1 MDQSAIST
9 CSCMRVKPSSPA
21 SMGPRTPGTLA
32 IVPPLSRLPYHGRSM
47 LRTTFAMVLTGPRRL
62 EPRDL
67 PLPDLGAD
75 EALLRVEAC
84 GICGSDYEQ
93 FEGVLR
99 TPVPVI
105 PGHEPLG
112 RIAKIGD
119 RAARR
124 WGVEV
129 GDRVAVENMISCR
142 FCTPCLSGRSHLCE
156 KRVIYSY

>member
-9 CSCMRVKPSSPA
+9 CSCMRVKPSSLA
-21 SMGPRTPGTLA
+21 SMGPRTPWTLA

-47 LRTTFAMVLTGPRRL
+47 LRTTFAMVLPGPRRL

-67 PLPDLGAD
+67 RLPDLGAD

-93 FEGVLR
+93 FEGGLR

-105 PGHEPLG
+105 AWHQPARGSD
-112 RIAKIGD
+112 AIG
-119 RAARR
+119 
-124 WGVEV
+124 
-129 GDRVAVENMISCR
+129 
-142 FCTPCLSGRSHLCE
+142 
-156 KRVIYSY
+156 